1 MACRH
6 YKAQRRAK
14 IDKFPEPFRVVQKN
28 GEGMFTR
35 RFTAAAAPDYQVWG
49 QIYGHRPDDGCGY
62 RGMRWNKRALFL
74 PAVGRLARL

>member
-1 MACRH
+1 MFEEEIKMACRH

-49 QIYGHRPDDGCGY
+49 QIYGHRPDELERPDTRADGY
-62 RGMRWNKRALFL
+62 A
-74 PAVGRLARL
+74 